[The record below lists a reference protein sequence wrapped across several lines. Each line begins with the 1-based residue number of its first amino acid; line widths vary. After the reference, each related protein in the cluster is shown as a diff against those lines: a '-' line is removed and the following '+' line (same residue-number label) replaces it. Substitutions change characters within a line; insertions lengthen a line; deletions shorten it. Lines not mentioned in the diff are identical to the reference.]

1 MAERKMRKAKMPSII
16 SSGDDKDFD
25 SFVGGAD
32 PLHDTKDNGNGD
44 ATPWEG
50 LPKTPKAR
58 MMLLLEPGDKA
69 RLDYLSAQSGR
80 SVQYILRSYVE
91 PALRAEADKTWNE

>member
-16 SSGDDKDFD
+16 GSDKDKDFEN
-25 SFVGGAD
+25 FVGGAD
-32 PLHDTKDNGNGD
+32 PLHDSKDNGN
-44 ATPWEG
+44 AAPWDG
-50 LPKTPKAR
+50 LPKAPKSR

-91 PALRAEADKTWNE
+91 PVLRAEAEKTWNE